1 MVYVASLS
9 LMAKKALGPKCHQS
23 SINGIID
30 TMSID
35 PAVSNM
41 DVVLLG
47 PSDLTGPAGKK
58 IPEAVAKRHK
68 GVCVIYLCTNDREAK
83 LFQDAP
89 HVKQVKKIKD
99 IVIAEAVTEFYG
111 EDIKAVDPKYH
122 SSADRVG
129 DLGDNPEPPK
139 PVSLAE
145 SKPAEEVPVE
155 PPKSVEFDLPPI
167 DGVTPTEE
175 QPAPSSE
182 AEQPKAPSA
191 EDVID
196 SVKTVKDWDILKKQ
210 INRDGIIRQ
219 LILENNEFA
228 GVANMLEV
236 WDLRIRDIW
245 ADNHKSNEEKMKA
258 VQEFGANRQVL
269 QATYNSVLVD
279 KFVSLMERVI
289 SVCSSTVEDRCNEIA
304 NAVISIHQNKDAF
317 LEKAVSGEDSLD
329 DTLYERMVE
338 LQSIEGEL
346 CKMFAFLHHE
356 GMEEIVARLGEKLP
370 SNNEYINNVLSVSS
384 KLFQPSNTVNLA
396 QSILDALAKGQVQL
410 SLVEDKVKGLMGTM
424 FQVIVE
430 QNRVIQYQRDV
441 ISCLRANNV
450 ESLVVRDSLLKECF
464 NVIVGSEHTG
474 LTATSAIYA
483 GMLSRRDNTLV
494 VDLTGHSHYGRYG
507 YDVVQLDEFMVER
520 KQQPLLFVTGSVGND
535 PEKVFHLMEELKSRL
550 TYFRHLIIVLDTA
563 QLDILD
569 QVGREALSISYVTN
583 CTVESMANVTS
594 AYEAGRKIP
603 NVCHKLICIDSPVDV
618 GMLIS
623 TLKMDI
629 SMTKL
634 IPIPYLREIKQ
645 AAIVRQQPHTY
656 NDVLRVFEEA
666 FRA

>member
-9 LMAKKALGPKCHQS
+9 LLAKKALGSKCHQS
-23 SINGIID
+23 SINGILD
-30 TMSID
+30 TLSID

-47 PSDLTGPAGKK
+47 PADLSGPAGKK
-58 IPEAVAKRHK
+58 IPEAVAKRHS

-83 LFQDAP
+83 LFPDAP
-89 HVKQVKKIKD
+89 HIKQVKRIKD
-99 IVIAEAVTEFYG
+99 TVISEAVTEFYG
-111 EDIKAVDPKYH
+111 EDVKANNPKY
-122 SSADRVG
+122 SSAADKVG
-129 DLGDNPEPPK
+129 ALGTNPEPPRPIAP
-139 PVSLAE
+139 PVEEEETTAE
-145 SKPAEEVPVE
+145 APAPVELELPEAQVEQPTVAENE
-155 PPKSVEFDLPPI
+155 PPK
-167 DGVTPTEE
+167 
-175 QPAPSSE
+175 PS
-182 AEQPKAPSA
+182 PA
-191 EDVID
+191 EDVIA
-196 SVKTVKDWDILKKQ
+196 SVKSVKDWDILKRQ
-210 INRDGIIRQ
+210 INRDSIIRQ

-228 GVANMLEV
+228 GVANMLNV
-236 WDLRIRDIW
+236 WDLRIRDVW
-245 ADNHKSNEEKMKA
+245 ADPHKSNEEKMRA

-279 KFVSLMERVI
+279 KFVSLLERVV
-289 SVCSSTVEDRCNEIA
+289 SVCSATVEERCNEITH
-304 NAVISIHQNKDAF
+304 AVISVQQNKDAF

-356 GMEEIVARLGEKLP
+356 GMEEIVGRLGEKLP
-370 SNNEYINNVLSVSS
+370 STNEYINNVLSVSA
-384 KLFQPSNTVNLA
+384 KLYQPGNTVNLA
-396 QSILDALAKGQVQL
+396 QAIVDSLAKGQVQL
-410 SLVEDKVKGLMGTM
+410 SLIEDKVKGLMSTM
-424 FQVIVE
+424 FQVIVA
-430 QNRVIQYQRDV
+430 QNKVIQYQRDV

-494 VDLTGHSHYGRYG
+494 VDLTGHSHYDRYG
-507 YDVVQLDEFMVER
+507 YDTVSLDEFMVER
-520 KQQPLLFVTGSVGND
+520 IQRPLLFVTGSVDND

-550 TYFRHLIIVLDTA
+550 TYFRHLIIVLDAA
-563 QLDILD
+563 QLNVLD

-583 CTVESMANVTS
+583 CTIESLAAITA

-618 GMLIS
+618 GMLIA

>member
-23 SINGIID
+23 SIKGIID

-47 PSDLTGPAGKK
+47 PSDLSGPAGKK

-68 GVCVIYLCTNDREAK
+68 GVCVIYLCTSDREAK
-83 LFQDAP
+83 LFPDAP

-99 IVIAEAVTEFYG
+99 TIISDAVTEFYG
-111 EDIKAVDPKYH
+111 EDVKANDPKYS

-129 DLGDNPEPPK
+129 ELGENPEPPR

-145 SKPAEEVPVE
+145 PKPEEGQEKDASSVPE
-155 PPKSVEFDLPPI
+155 LELTP
-167 DGVTPTEE
+167 PTEQE
-175 QPAPSSE
+175 HVDEPRQESE
-182 AEQPKAPSA
+182 PYTGPSA

-210 INRDGIIRQ
+210 INRDSIIRQ

-289 SVCSSTVEDRCNEIA
+289 SVCSATVEDRCNEITS
-304 NAVISIHQNKDAF
+304 AVISVHQNKDAF
-317 LEKAVSGEDSLD
+317 LEKAISGEDTLD
-329 DTLYERMVE
+329 VTLYERMVE
-338 LQSIEGEL
+338 LQYMEGEL

-356 GMEEIVARLGEKLP
+356 GMEEIVNRLGEKLP
-370 SNNEYINNVLSVSS
+370 SNNEYINNVLSVSA
-384 KLFQPSNTVNLA
+384 KLFQPGNTVNLS

-410 SLVEDKVKGLMGTM
+410 SLIEDKVKGLMGTM
-424 FQVIVE
+424 FQVIVD
-430 QNRVIQYQRDV
+430 QNKVIQYQRDV

-494 VDLTGHSHYGRYG
+494 VDLTGHSHYDRYG

-520 KQQPLLFVTGSVGND
+520 KQQPLLFVTGAVDND

-550 TYFRHLIIVLDTA
+550 TYFRHLIIVLDAA

-634 IPIPYLREIKQ
+634 IPIPYLREVKQ

-666 FRA
+666 FRP

>member
-9 LMAKKALGPKCHQS
+9 LLAKKALGSKCHQS
-23 SINGIID
+23 SINGILD
-30 TMSID
+30 TLSID

-47 PSDLTGPAGKK
+47 PADLSGPAGKK
-58 IPEAVAKRHK
+58 IPEAVAKRHS

-83 LFQDAP
+83 LFPDAP
-89 HVKQVKKIKD
+89 HIKQVKRIKD
-99 IVIAEAVTEFYG
+99 TVISEAVTEFYG
-111 EDIKAVDPKYH
+111 EDVKANNPKY
-122 SSADRVG
+122 SSAADKVG
-129 DLGDNPEPPK
+129 ALGTNPGPPRPVAPPVEEEETTAEAPAPVELELPEAQVEQPTVAENEPPK
-139 PVSLAE
+139 PS
-145 SKPAEEVPVE
+145 P
-155 PPKSVEFDLPPI
+155 
-167 DGVTPTEE
+167 
-175 QPAPSSE
+175 
-182 AEQPKAPSA
+182 A
-191 EDVID
+191 EDVIA
-196 SVKTVKDWDILKKQ
+196 SVKSVKDWDILKRQ
-210 INRDGIIRQ
+210 INRDSIIRQ

-228 GVANMLEV
+228 GVANMLNV
-236 WDLRIRDIW
+236 WDLRIRDVW
-245 ADNHKSNEEKMKA
+245 ADPHKSNEEKMRA

-279 KFVSLMERVI
+279 KFVSLLERVV
-289 SVCSSTVEDRCNEIA
+289 SVCSATVEERCNEITH
-304 NAVISIHQNKDAF
+304 AVISVQQNKDAF

-356 GMEEIVARLGEKLP
+356 GMEEIVGRLGEKLP
-370 SNNEYINNVLSVSS
+370 STNEYINNVLSVSA
-384 KLFQPSNTVNLA
+384 KLYQPGNTVNLA
-396 QSILDALAKGQVQL
+396 QAIVDSLAKGQVQL
-410 SLVEDKVKGLMGTM
+410 SLIEDKVKGLMSTM
-424 FQVIVE
+424 FQVIVA
-430 QNRVIQYQRDV
+430 QNKVIQYQRDV

-494 VDLTGHSHYGRYG
+494 VDLTGHSHYDRYG
-507 YDVVQLDEFMVER
+507 YDTVSLDEFMVER
-520 KQQPLLFVTGSVGND
+520 IQRPLLFVTGSVDND

-550 TYFRHLIIVLDTA
+550 TYFRHLIIVLDAA
-563 QLDILD
+563 QLNVLD

-583 CTVESMANVTS
+583 CTVESLAAVTA

-618 GMLIS
+618 GMLIA

>member
-9 LMAKKALGPKCHQS
+9 LLAKKALGSKCHQS
-23 SINGIID
+23 SINGILD
-30 TMSID
+30 TLSID

-47 PSDLTGPAGKK
+47 PADLSGPAGKK
-58 IPEAVAKRHK
+58 IPEAVAKRHS

-83 LFQDAP
+83 LFPDAP
-89 HVKQVKKIKD
+89 HIKQVKRIKD
-99 IVIAEAVTEFYG
+99 TVISEAVTEFYG
-111 EDIKAVDPKYH
+111 EDVKANNPKY
-122 SSADRVG
+122 SSAADKVG
-129 DLGDNPEPPK
+129 ALGTNPEPPRPIAP
-139 PVSLAE
+139 PVEEEETTAE
-145 SKPAEEVPVE
+145 APAPVELELPEAQVEQPTVAENE
-155 PPKSVEFDLPPI
+155 PPK
-167 DGVTPTEE
+167 
-175 QPAPSSE
+175 PS
-182 AEQPKAPSA
+182 PA
-191 EDVID
+191 EDVIA
-196 SVKTVKDWDILKKQ
+196 SVKSVKDWDILKRQ
-210 INRDGIIRQ
+210 INRDSIIRQ

-228 GVANMLEV
+228 GVANMLNV
-236 WDLRIRDIW
+236 WDLRIRDVW
-245 ADNHKSNEEKMKA
+245 ADPHKSNEEKMRA

-279 KFVSLMERVI
+279 KFVSLLERVV
-289 SVCSSTVEDRCNEIA
+289 SVCSATVEERCNEITH
-304 NAVISIHQNKDAF
+304 AVISVQQNKDAF

-356 GMEEIVARLGEKLP
+356 GMEEIVGRLGEKLP
-370 SNNEYINNVLSVSS
+370 STNEYINNVLSVSA
-384 KLFQPSNTVNLA
+384 KLYQPGNTVNLA
-396 QSILDALAKGQVQL
+396 QAIVDSLAKGQVQL
-410 SLVEDKVKGLMGTM
+410 SLIEDKVKGLMSTM
-424 FQVIVE
+424 FQVIVA
-430 QNRVIQYQRDV
+430 QNKVIQYQRDV

-494 VDLTGHSHYGRYG
+494 VDLTGHSHYDRYG
-507 YDVVQLDEFMVER
+507 YDTVSLDEFMVER
-520 KQQPLLFVTGSVGND
+520 IQRPLLFVTGSVDND

-550 TYFRHLIIVLDTA
+550 TYFRHLIIVLDAA
-563 QLDILD
+563 QLNVID

-583 CTVESMANVTS
+583 CTIESLAAVTA

-618 GMLIS
+618 GMLIA

>member
-9 LMAKKALGPKCHQS
+9 LLAKKALGSKCHQS
-23 SINGIID
+23 SINGILD
-30 TMSID
+30 TLSID

-47 PSDLTGPAGKK
+47 PADLSGPAGKK
-58 IPEAVAKRHK
+58 IPEAVAKRHS

-83 LFQDAP
+83 LFPDAP
-89 HVKQVKKIKD
+89 HIKQVKRIKD
-99 IVIAEAVTEFYG
+99 TVISEAVTEFYG
-111 EDIKAVDPKYH
+111 EDVKANNPKY
-122 SSADRVG
+122 SSAADKVG
-129 DLGDNPEPPK
+129 ALGTNPEPPR
-139 PVSLAE
+139 PVAPPVEEEETTAE
-145 SKPAEEVPVE
+145 APAPVELELPEAQVEQPTVAENE
-155 PPKSVEFDLPPI
+155 PPK
-167 DGVTPTEE
+167 
-175 QPAPSSE
+175 PS
-182 AEQPKAPSA
+182 PA
-191 EDVID
+191 EDVIA
-196 SVKTVKDWDILKKQ
+196 SVKSVKDWDILKRQ
-210 INRDGIIRQ
+210 INRDSIIRQ

-228 GVANMLEV
+228 GVANMLNV
-236 WDLRIRDIW
+236 WDLRIRDVW
-245 ADNHKSNEEKMKA
+245 ADPHKSNEEKMRA

-279 KFVSLMERVI
+279 KFVSLLERVV
-289 SVCSSTVEDRCNEIA
+289 SVCSATVEERCNEITH
-304 NAVISIHQNKDAF
+304 AVISVQQNKDAF

-356 GMEEIVARLGEKLP
+356 GMEEIVGRLGEKLP
-370 SNNEYINNVLSVSS
+370 STNEYINNVLSVSA
-384 KLFQPSNTVNLA
+384 KLYQPGNTVNLA
-396 QSILDALAKGQVQL
+396 QAIVDSLAKGQVQL
-410 SLVEDKVKGLMGTM
+410 SLIEDKVKGLMSTM
-424 FQVIVE
+424 FQVIVA
-430 QNRVIQYQRDV
+430 QNKVIQYQRDV

-494 VDLTGHSHYGRYG
+494 VDLTGHSHYDRYG
-507 YDVVQLDEFMVER
+507 YDTVSLDEFMMER
-520 KQQPLLFVTGSVGND
+520 IQRPLLFVTGSVDND

-550 TYFRHLIIVLDTA
+550 TYFRHLIIVLDAA
-563 QLDILD
+563 QLNVLD

-583 CTVESMANVTS
+583 CTVESLAAVTA

-618 GMLIS
+618 GMLIA

>member
-9 LMAKKALGPKCHQS
+9 LLAKKALGSKCHQS
-23 SINGIID
+23 SINGILD
-30 TMSID
+30 TLSID

-47 PSDLTGPAGKK
+47 PTDLSGPAGKK
-58 IPEAVAKRHK
+58 IPEAVAKRHS

-83 LFQDAP
+83 LFPDAP

-99 IVIAEAVTEFYG
+99 TVISEAVTEFYG
-111 EDIKAVDPKYH
+111 EDVKANNPKY
-122 SSADRVG
+122 SSAADKVG
-129 DLGDNPEPPK
+129 ALGANPEPPRPIA
-139 PVSLAE
+139 PVAE
-145 SKPAEEVPVE
+145 KEEDTSAPPAPVE
-155 PPKSVEFDLPPI
+155 LELPEPQADLPP
-167 DGVTPTEE
+167 VEE
-175 QPAPSSE
+175 NE
-182 AEQPKAPSA
+182 LPKPDPA
-191 EDVID
+191 EDVIA
-196 SVKTVKDWDILKKQ
+196 SVKSVKDWDILKRQ
-210 INRDGIIRQ
+210 INRDSIIRQ

-228 GVANMLEV
+228 GVANMLNV
-236 WDLRIRDIW
+236 WDLRIRDVW
-245 ADNHKSNEEKMKA
+245 ADPHKSNEEKMRA

-279 KFVSLMERVI
+279 KFVSLLERVV
-289 SVCSSTVEDRCNEIA
+289 SVCSATVEERCNEITH
-304 NAVISIHQNKDAF
+304 AVVSVQQNKDAF

-356 GMEEIVARLGEKLP
+356 GMEEIVGRLGEKLP
-370 SNNEYINNVLSVSS
+370 STNEYINNVLSVSA
-384 KLFQPSNTVNLA
+384 KLYQPGNTVNLA
-396 QSILDALAKGQVQL
+396 QAIVDSLAKGQVQL
-410 SLVEDKVKGLMGTM
+410 SLIEDKVKGLMSTM
-424 FQVIVE
+424 FQVIVA
-430 QNRVIQYQRDV
+430 QNKVIQYQRDV

-494 VDLTGHSHYGRYG
+494 VDLTGHSHYDRYG
-507 YDVVQLDEFMVER
+507 YDTVSLDEFMVER
-520 KQQPLLFVTGSVGND
+520 IQRPLLFVTGSVDND

-550 TYFRHLIIVLDTA
+550 TYFRHLIIVLDAA
-563 QLDILD
+563 QLNVLD

-583 CTVESMANVTS
+583 CTVESLAAVTA

-618 GMLIS
+618 GMLIA

>member
-9 LMAKKALGPKCHQS
+9 LLAKKALGSKCHQS
-23 SINGIID
+23 SINGILD
-30 TMSID
+30 TLSID

-47 PSDLTGPAGKK
+47 PADLSGPAGKK
-58 IPEAVAKRHK
+58 IPEAVAKRHS

-83 LFQDAP
+83 LFPDAP
-89 HVKQVKKIKD
+89 HIKQVKRIKD
-99 IVIAEAVTEFYG
+99 TVISEAVTEFYG
-111 EDIKAVDPKYH
+111 EDVKANNPKY
-122 SSADRVG
+122 SSAADKVG
-129 DLGDNPEPPK
+129 ALGTNPEPPRPIAP
-139 PVSLAE
+139 PVEEEETTAE
-145 SKPAEEVPVE
+145 APAPVELELPEAQVEQPTVAEKE
-155 PPKSVEFDLPPI
+155 PPK
-167 DGVTPTEE
+167 
-175 QPAPSSE
+175 PS
-182 AEQPKAPSA
+182 PA
-191 EDVID
+191 EDVIA
-196 SVKTVKDWDILKKQ
+196 SVKSVKDWDILKRQ
-210 INRDGIIRQ
+210 INRDSIIRQ

-228 GVANMLEV
+228 GVANMLNV
-236 WDLRIRDIW
+236 WDLRIRDVW
-245 ADNHKSNEEKMKA
+245 ADPHKSNEEKMRA

-279 KFVSLMERVI
+279 KFVSLLERVV
-289 SVCSSTVEDRCNEIA
+289 SVCSATVEERCNEITH
-304 NAVISIHQNKDAF
+304 AVISVQQNKDAF

-356 GMEEIVARLGEKLP
+356 GMEEIVGRLGEKLP
-370 SNNEYINNVLSVSS
+370 STNEYINNVLSVSA
-384 KLFQPSNTVNLA
+384 KLYQPGNTVNLA
-396 QSILDALAKGQVQL
+396 QAIVDSLAKGQVQL
-410 SLVEDKVKGLMGTM
+410 SLIEDKVKGLMSTM
-424 FQVIVE
+424 FQVIVA
-430 QNRVIQYQRDV
+430 QNKVIQYQRDV

-494 VDLTGHSHYGRYG
+494 VDLTGHSHYDRYG
-507 YDVVQLDEFMVER
+507 YDTVSLDEFMVER
-520 KQQPLLFVTGSVGND
+520 IQRPLLFVTGSVDND

-550 TYFRHLIIVLDTA
+550 TYFRHLIIVLDAA
-563 QLDILD
+563 QLNVLD

-583 CTVESMANVTS
+583 CTVESLAAVTA

-618 GMLIS
+618 GMLIA

>member
-9 LMAKKALGPKCHQS
+9 LLAKKALGSKCHQS
-23 SINGIID
+23 SINGILD
-30 TMSID
+30 TLSID

-47 PSDLTGPAGKK
+47 PADLSGPAGKK
-58 IPEAVAKRHK
+58 IPEAVAKRHS
-68 GVCVIYLCTNDREAK
+68 GVCVIYLCTNDREVK
-83 LFQDAP
+83 LFPDAP
-89 HVKQVKKIKD
+89 HIKQVKRIKD
-99 IVIAEAVTEFYG
+99 TVISEAVTEFYG
-111 EDIKAVDPKYH
+111 EDVKANNPKY
-122 SSADRVG
+122 SSAADKVG
-129 DLGDNPEPPK
+129 ALGTNPEPPRPIAP
-139 PVSLAE
+139 PVVEEETTAE
-145 SKPAEEVPVE
+145 APAPVELELPEAQVEQPTVVENE
-155 PPKSVEFDLPPI
+155 PPK
-167 DGVTPTEE
+167 
-175 QPAPSSE
+175 PS
-182 AEQPKAPSA
+182 PA
-191 EDVID
+191 EDVIA
-196 SVKTVKDWDILKKQ
+196 SVKSVKDWDILKRQ
-210 INRDGIIRQ
+210 INRDSIIRQ

-228 GVANMLEV
+228 GVANMLNV
-236 WDLRIRDIW
+236 WDLRIRDVW
-245 ADNHKSNEEKMKA
+245 ADPHKSNEEKMRA

-279 KFVSLMERVI
+279 KFVSLLERVV
-289 SVCSSTVEDRCNEIA
+289 SVCSATVEDRCNEITH
-304 NAVISIHQNKDAF
+304 AVVSVQQNKDAF

-356 GMEEIVARLGEKLP
+356 GMEEIVGRLGEKLP
-370 SNNEYINNVLSVSS
+370 STNEYINNVLSVSA
-384 KLFQPSNTVNLA
+384 KLYQPGNTVNLA
-396 QSILDALAKGQVQL
+396 QAIVDSLAKGQVQL
-410 SLVEDKVKGLMGTM
+410 SLIEDKVKGLMSTM
-424 FQVIVE
+424 FQVIVA
-430 QNRVIQYQRDV
+430 QNKVIQYQRDV

-494 VDLTGHSHYGRYG
+494 VDLTGHSHYDRYG
-507 YDVVQLDEFMVER
+507 YDTVSLDEFMVER
-520 KQQPLLFVTGSVGND
+520 IQRPLLFVTGSVDND

-550 TYFRHLIIVLDTA
+550 TYFRHLIIVLDAA
-563 QLDILD
+563 QLNVLD

-583 CTVESMANVTS
+583 CTIESLAAITA

-618 GMLIS
+618 GMLIA

>member
-9 LMAKKALGPKCHQS
+9 LLAKKALGSKCHQS
-23 SINGIID
+23 SINGILD
-30 TMSID
+30 TLSID

-47 PSDLTGPAGKK
+47 PTDLSGPAGKK
-58 IPEAVAKRHK
+58 IPEAVAKRHS

-83 LFQDAP
+83 LFPDAP

-99 IVIAEAVTEFYG
+99 TVISEAVTEFYG
-111 EDIKAVDPKYH
+111 EDVKANNPKY
-122 SSADRVG
+122 SSAADKVG
-129 DLGDNPEPPK
+129 ALGANPEPPRPIA
-139 PVSLAE
+139 PVAE
-145 SKPAEEVPVE
+145 KEEDTSAPPAPVE
-155 PPKSVEFDLPPI
+155 LELPEPQADLPP
-167 DGVTPTEE
+167 VEE
-175 QPAPSSE
+175 NE
-182 AEQPKAPSA
+182 LPKPDPA
-191 EDVID
+191 EDVIA
-196 SVKTVKDWDILKKQ
+196 SVKSVKDWDILKRQ
-210 INRDGIIRQ
+210 INRDSIIRQ

-228 GVANMLEV
+228 GVANMLNV
-236 WDLRIRDIW
+236 WDLRIRDVW
-245 ADNHKSNEEKMKA
+245 ADPHKSNEEKMRA

-279 KFVSLMERVI
+279 KFVSLLERVV
-289 SVCSSTVEDRCNEIA
+289 SVCSATVEERCNEITH
-304 NAVISIHQNKDAF
+304 AVISVQQNKDAF

-356 GMEEIVARLGEKLP
+356 GMEEIVGRLGEKLP
-370 SNNEYINNVLSVSS
+370 STNEYINNVLSVSA
-384 KLFQPSNTVNLA
+384 KLYQPGNTVNLA
-396 QSILDALAKGQVQL
+396 QAIVDSLAKGQVQL
-410 SLVEDKVKGLMGTM
+410 SLIEDKVKGLMSTM
-424 FQVIVE
+424 FQVIVA
-430 QNRVIQYQRDV
+430 QNKVIQYQRDV

-494 VDLTGHSHYGRYG
+494 VDLTGHSHYDRYG
-507 YDVVQLDEFMVER
+507 YDTVSLDEFMVER
-520 KQQPLLFVTGSVGND
+520 IQRPLLFVTGSVDND

-550 TYFRHLIIVLDTA
+550 TYFRHLIIVLDAA
-563 QLDILD
+563 QLNVLD

-583 CTVESMANVTS
+583 CTVESLAAVTA

-618 GMLIS
+618 GMLIA

>member
-9 LMAKKALGPKCHQS
+9 LLAKKSLGSKCHQS
-23 SINGIID
+23 SINGILD
-30 TMSID
+30 TLSID

-47 PSDLTGPAGKK
+47 PADLSGPAGKK
-58 IPEAVAKRHK
+58 IPEAVAKRHS

-83 LFQDAP
+83 LFPDAP
-89 HVKQVKKIKD
+89 HIKQVKRIKD
-99 IVIAEAVTEFYG
+99 TVISEAVTEFYG
-111 EDIKAVDPKYH
+111 EDVKANNPKY
-122 SSADRVG
+122 SSAADKVG
-129 DLGDNPEPPK
+129 ALGTNPEPPRPIAP
-139 PVSLAE
+139 PVE
-145 SKPAEEVPVE
+145 ETPAEAPAPVELELPEAQVEQPTVAENE
-155 PPKSVEFDLPPI
+155 PPK
-167 DGVTPTEE
+167 
-175 QPAPSSE
+175 PS
-182 AEQPKAPSA
+182 PA
-191 EDVID
+191 EDVIA
-196 SVKTVKDWDILKKQ
+196 SVKSVKDWDILKRQ
-210 INRDGIIRQ
+210 INRDSIIRQ

-228 GVANMLEV
+228 GVANMLNV
-236 WDLRIRDIW
+236 WDLRIRDVW
-245 ADNHKSNEEKMKA
+245 ADPHKSNEEKMRA

-279 KFVSLMERVI
+279 KFVSLLERVV
-289 SVCSSTVEDRCNEIA
+289 SVCSATVEERCNEITH
-304 NAVISIHQNKDAF
+304 AVISVQQNKDAF

-356 GMEEIVARLGEKLP
+356 GMEEIVGRLGEKLP
-370 SNNEYINNVLSVSS
+370 STNEYINNVLSVSA
-384 KLFQPSNTVNLA
+384 KLYQPGNTVNLA
-396 QSILDALAKGQVQL
+396 QAIVDSLAKGQVQL
-410 SLVEDKVKGLMGTM
+410 SLIEDKVKGLMSTM
-424 FQVIVE
+424 FQVIVA
-430 QNRVIQYQRDV
+430 QNKVIQYQRDV

-464 NVIVGSEHTG
+464 NAIVGSEHTG

-494 VDLTGHSHYGRYG
+494 VDLTGHSHYDRYG
-507 YDVVQLDEFMVER
+507 YDTVSLDEFMVER
-520 KQQPLLFVTGSVGND
+520 IQRPLLFVTGSVDND

-550 TYFRHLIIVLDTA
+550 TYFRHLIIVLDAA
-563 QLDILD
+563 QLNVLD

-583 CTVESMANVTS
+583 CTVESLAAVTA

-618 GMLIS
+618 GMLIA

>member
-9 LMAKKALGPKCHQS
+9 LLAKKALGSKCHQS
-23 SINGIID
+23 SINGILD
-30 TMSID
+30 TLSID

-47 PSDLTGPAGKK
+47 PTDLSGPAGKK
-58 IPEAVAKRHK
+58 IPEAVAKRHS

-83 LFQDAP
+83 LFPDAP

-99 IVIAEAVTEFYG
+99 TVISEAVTEFYG
-111 EDIKAVDPKYH
+111 EDVKANNPKY
-122 SSADRVG
+122 SSAADKVG
-129 DLGDNPEPPK
+129 ALGANPEPPRPIA
-139 PVSLAE
+139 PVAE
-145 SKPAEEVPVE
+145 KEEDTSAPPAPVE
-155 PPKSVEFDLPPI
+155 LELPEPQADLPP
-167 DGVTPTEE
+167 VEE
-175 QPAPSSE
+175 NE
-182 AEQPKAPSA
+182 LPKPDPA
-191 EDVID
+191 EDVIA
-196 SVKTVKDWDILKKQ
+196 SVKSVKDWDILKRQ
-210 INRDGIIRQ
+210 INRDSIIRQ

-228 GVANMLEV
+228 GVANMLNV
-236 WDLRIRDIW
+236 WDLRIRDVW
-245 ADNHKSNEEKMKA
+245 ADPHKSNEEKMRA

-279 KFVSLMERVI
+279 KFVSLLERVV
-289 SVCSSTVEDRCNEIA
+289 SVCSATVEERCNEITH
-304 NAVISIHQNKDAF
+304 AVVSVQQNKDAF

-356 GMEEIVARLGEKLP
+356 GMEEIVGRLGEKLP
-370 SNNEYINNVLSVSS
+370 STNEYINNVLSVSA
-384 KLFQPSNTVNLA
+384 KLYQPGNTVNLA
-396 QSILDALAKGQVQL
+396 QAIVDSLAKGQVQL
-410 SLVEDKVKGLMGTM
+410 SLIEDKVKGLMSTM
-424 FQVIVE
+424 FQVIVA
-430 QNRVIQYQRDV
+430 QNKVIQYQRDV

-494 VDLTGHSHYGRYG
+494 VDLTGHSHYDRYG
-507 YDVVQLDEFMVER
+507 YDTVSLDEFMVER
-520 KQQPLLFVTGSVGND
+520 IQRPLLFVSGSVDND

-550 TYFRHLIIVLDTA
+550 TYFRHLIIVLDAA
-563 QLDILD
+563 QLNVLD

-583 CTVESMANVTS
+583 CTVESLAAVTA

-618 GMLIS
+618 GMLIA

>member
-9 LMAKKALGPKCHQS
+9 LLAKKALGSKCHQS
-23 SINGIID
+23 SINGILD
-30 TMSID
+30 TLSID

-47 PSDLTGPAGKK
+47 PADLSGPAGKK
-58 IPEAVAKRHK
+58 IPEAVAKRHS

-83 LFQDAP
+83 LFPDAP
-89 HVKQVKKIKD
+89 HIKQVKRIKD
-99 IVIAEAVTEFYG
+99 TVISEAVTEFYG
-111 EDIKAVDPKYH
+111 EDVKANNPKY
-122 SSADRVG
+122 SSAADKVG
-129 DLGDNPEPPK
+129 ALGTNPEPPRPIAP
-139 PVSLAE
+139 PVEEEETTAE
-145 SKPAEEVPVE
+145 APAPVELELPEAQVEQPTVAENE
-155 PPKSVEFDLPPI
+155 PPK
-167 DGVTPTEE
+167 
-175 QPAPSSE
+175 PS
-182 AEQPKAPSA
+182 PA
-191 EDVID
+191 EDVIA
-196 SVKTVKDWDILKKQ
+196 SVKSVKDWDILKRQ
-210 INRDGIIRQ
+210 INRDSIIRQ

-228 GVANMLEV
+228 GVANMLNV
-236 WDLRIRDIW
+236 WDLRIRDVW
-245 ADNHKSNEEKMKA
+245 ADPHKSNEEKMRA

-279 KFVSLMERVI
+279 KFVSLLERVV
-289 SVCSSTVEDRCNEIA
+289 SVCSATVEERCNEITH
-304 NAVISIHQNKDAF
+304 AVISVQQNKDAF

-356 GMEEIVARLGEKLP
+356 GMEEIVGRLGEKLP
-370 SNNEYINNVLSVSS
+370 STNEYINNVLSVSA
-384 KLFQPSNTVNLA
+384 KLYQPGNTVNLA
-396 QSILDALAKGQVQL
+396 QAIVDSLAKGQVQL
-410 SLVEDKVKGLMGTM
+410 SLIEDKVKGLMSTM
-424 FQVIVE
+424 FQVIVA
-430 QNRVIQYQRDV
+430 QNKVIQYQRDV

-494 VDLTGHSHYGRYG
+494 VDLTGHSHYDRYG
-507 YDVVQLDEFMVER
+507 YDTVSHDEFMVER
-520 KQQPLLFVTGSVGND
+520 IQRPLLFVTGSVDND

-550 TYFRHLIIVLDTA
+550 TYFRHLIIVLDAA
-563 QLDILD
+563 QLNVLD

-583 CTVESMANVTS
+583 CTVESLAAVTA

-618 GMLIS
+618 GMLIA

>member
-9 LMAKKALGPKCHQS
+9 LLAKKALGSKCHQS
-23 SINGIID
+23 SINGILD
-30 TMSID
+30 TLSID

-47 PSDLTGPAGKK
+47 PADLSGPAGKK
-58 IPEAVAKRHK
+58 IPEAVAKRHS

-83 LFQDAP
+83 LFPDAP
-89 HVKQVKKIKD
+89 HIKQVKRIKD
-99 IVIAEAVTEFYG
+99 TVISEAVTEFYG
-111 EDIKAVDPKYH
+111 EDVKANNPKY
-122 SSADRVG
+122 SSAADKVG
-129 DLGDNPEPPK
+129 ALGTNPEPPRPIAP
-139 PVSLAE
+139 PVEEEETTAE
-145 SKPAEEVPVE
+145 APTPVELELPEAQVEQPTVVENE
-155 PPKSVEFDLPPI
+155 PPK
-167 DGVTPTEE
+167 
-175 QPAPSSE
+175 PS
-182 AEQPKAPSA
+182 PA
-191 EDVID
+191 EDVIA
-196 SVKTVKDWDILKKQ
+196 SVKSVKDWDILKRQ
-210 INRDGIIRQ
+210 INRDSIIRQ

-228 GVANMLEV
+228 GVANMLNV
-236 WDLRIRDIW
+236 WDLRIRDVW
-245 ADNHKSNEEKMKA
+245 ADPHKSNEEKMRA

-279 KFVSLMERVI
+279 KFVSLLERVV
-289 SVCSSTVEDRCNEIA
+289 SVCSATVEDRCNEITH
-304 NAVISIHQNKDAF
+304 AVVSVQQNKDAF

-356 GMEEIVARLGEKLP
+356 GMEEIVGRLGEKLP
-370 SNNEYINNVLSVSS
+370 STNEYINNVLSVSA
-384 KLFQPSNTVNLA
+384 KLYQPGNTVNLA
-396 QSILDALAKGQVQL
+396 QAIVDSLAKGQVQL
-410 SLVEDKVKGLMGTM
+410 SLIEDKVKGLMSTM
-424 FQVIVE
+424 FQVIVA
-430 QNRVIQYQRDV
+430 QNKVIQYQRDV

-494 VDLTGHSHYGRYG
+494 VDLTGHSHYDRYG
-507 YDVVQLDEFMVER
+507 YDTVSLDEFMVER
-520 KQQPLLFVTGSVGND
+520 IQRPLLFVTGSVDND

-550 TYFRHLIIVLDTA
+550 TYFRHLIIVLDAA
-563 QLDILD
+563 QLNVLD

-583 CTVESMANVTS
+583 CTIESLAAITA

-618 GMLIS
+618 GMLIA

>member
-9 LMAKKALGPKCHQS
+9 LLAKKALGSKCHQS
-23 SINGIID
+23 SINGILD
-30 TMSID
+30 TVSID

-47 PSDLTGPAGKK
+47 PADLSGPAGKK
-58 IPEAVAKRHK
+58 IPEAVAKRHS

-83 LFQDAP
+83 LFPDAP
-89 HVKQVKKIKD
+89 HIKQVKRIKD
-99 IVIAEAVTEFYG
+99 TVISEAVTEFYG
-111 EDIKAVDPKYH
+111 EDVKANSPKY
-122 SSADRVG
+122 SSAADKVG
-129 DLGDNPEPPK
+129 ALGTNPEPPRPIAP
-139 PVSLAE
+139 PVEEEETTAE
-145 SKPAEEVPVE
+145 APAPVELVLPEAQVEQPTVAENE
-155 PPKSVEFDLPPI
+155 PPK
-167 DGVTPTEE
+167 
-175 QPAPSSE
+175 PS
-182 AEQPKAPSA
+182 PA
-191 EDVID
+191 EDVIA
-196 SVKTVKDWDILKKQ
+196 SVKSVKDWDILKRQ
-210 INRDGIIRQ
+210 INRDSIIRQ

-228 GVANMLEV
+228 GVANMLNV
-236 WDLRIRDIW
+236 WDLRIRDVW
-245 ADNHKSNEEKMKA
+245 ADPHKSNEEKMRA

-279 KFVSLMERVI
+279 KFVSLLERVV
-289 SVCSSTVEDRCNEIA
+289 SVCSATVEERCNEITH
-304 NAVISIHQNKDAF
+304 AVISVQQNKDAF

-356 GMEEIVARLGEKLP
+356 GMEEIVGRLGEKLP
-370 SNNEYINNVLSVSS
+370 STNEYINNVLSVSA
-384 KLFQPSNTVNLA
+384 KLYQPGNTVNLA
-396 QSILDALAKGQVQL
+396 QAIVDSLAKGQVQL
-410 SLVEDKVKGLMGTM
+410 SLIEDKVKGLMSTM
-424 FQVIVE
+424 FQVIVA
-430 QNRVIQYQRDV
+430 QNKVIQYQRDV

-494 VDLTGHSHYGRYG
+494 VDLTGHSHYDRYG
-507 YDVVQLDEFMVER
+507 YDTVSLDEFMVER
-520 KQQPLLFVTGSVGND
+520 IQRPLLFVTGSVDND

-550 TYFRHLIIVLDTA
+550 TYFRHLIIVLDAA
-563 QLDILD
+563 QLNVLD

-583 CTVESMANVTS
+583 CTVESLAAVTA

-618 GMLIS
+618 GMLIA

>member
-9 LMAKKALGPKCHQS
+9 LLAKKALGSKCHQS
-23 SINGIID
+23 SINGILD
-30 TMSID
+30 TLSID

-47 PSDLTGPAGKK
+47 PADLSGPAGKK
-58 IPEAVAKRHK
+58 IPEAVAKRHS
-68 GVCVIYLCTNDREAK
+68 GVCVIYLCTNDREVK
-83 LFQDAP
+83 LFPDAP
-89 HVKQVKKIKD
+89 HIKQVKRIKD
-99 IVIAEAVTEFYG
+99 TVISEAVTEFYG
-111 EDIKAVDPKYH
+111 EDVKANNPKY
-122 SSADRVG
+122 SSAADKVG
-129 DLGDNPEPPK
+129 ALGTNPEPPRPIAP
-139 PVSLAE
+139 PVEEEETTAE
-145 SKPAEEVPVE
+145 APAPVELELPEAQVEQPTVVENE
-155 PPKSVEFDLPPI
+155 PPK
-167 DGVTPTEE
+167 
-175 QPAPSSE
+175 PS
-182 AEQPKAPSA
+182 PA
-191 EDVID
+191 EDAIA
-196 SVKTVKDWDILKKQ
+196 SVKSVKDWDILKRQ
-210 INRDGIIRQ
+210 INRDSIIRQ

-228 GVANMLEV
+228 GVANMLNV
-236 WDLRIRDIW
+236 WDLRIRDVW
-245 ADNHKSNEEKMKA
+245 ADPHKSNEEKMRA

-279 KFVSLMERVI
+279 KFVSLLERVV
-289 SVCSSTVEDRCNEIA
+289 SVCSATVEDRCNEITH
-304 NAVISIHQNKDAF
+304 AVVSVQQNKDAF
-317 LEKAVSGEDSLD
+317 LEKAVSDEDSLD

-356 GMEEIVARLGEKLP
+356 GMEEIVGRLGEKLP
-370 SNNEYINNVLSVSS
+370 STNEYINNVLSVSA
-384 KLFQPSNTVNLA
+384 KLYQPGNTVNLA
-396 QSILDALAKGQVQL
+396 QAIVDSLAKGQVQL
-410 SLVEDKVKGLMGTM
+410 SLIEDKVKGLMSTM
-424 FQVIVE
+424 FQVIVA
-430 QNRVIQYQRDV
+430 QNKVIQYQRDV

-494 VDLTGHSHYGRYG
+494 VDLTGHSHYDRYG
-507 YDVVQLDEFMVER
+507 YDTVSLDEFMVER
-520 KQQPLLFVTGSVGND
+520 IQRPLLFVTGSVDND

-550 TYFRHLIIVLDTA
+550 TYFRHLIIVLDAA
-563 QLDILD
+563 QLNVLD

-583 CTVESMANVTS
+583 CTIESLAAITA

-618 GMLIS
+618 GMLIA

>member
-9 LMAKKALGPKCHQS
+9 LLAKKALGSKCHQS
-23 SINGIID
+23 SINGILD
-30 TMSID
+30 TLSID

-47 PSDLTGPAGKK
+47 PADLSGPAGKK
-58 IPEAVAKRHK
+58 IPEAVAKRHS

-83 LFQDAP
+83 LFPDAP
-89 HVKQVKKIKD
+89 HIKQVKRIKD
-99 IVIAEAVTEFYG
+99 TVISEAVTEFYG
-111 EDIKAVDPKYH
+111 EDVKANNPKY
-122 SSADRVG
+122 SSAADKVG
-129 DLGDNPEPPK
+129 ALGTNPEPPRPIAP
-139 PVSLAE
+139 PVEEEETTAE
-145 SKPAEEVPVE
+145 APAPVELELPEAQVEQHTVAENE
-155 PPKSVEFDLPPI
+155 PPK
-167 DGVTPTEE
+167 
-175 QPAPSSE
+175 PS
-182 AEQPKAPSA
+182 PA
-191 EDVID
+191 EDVIA
-196 SVKTVKDWDILKKQ
+196 SVKSVKDWDILKRQ
-210 INRDGIIRQ
+210 INRDSIIRQ

-228 GVANMLEV
+228 GVANMLNV
-236 WDLRIRDIW
+236 WDLRIRDVW
-245 ADNHKSNEEKMKA
+245 ADPHKSNEEKMRA

-279 KFVSLMERVI
+279 KFVSLLERVV
-289 SVCSSTVEDRCNEIA
+289 SVCSATVEERCNEITH
-304 NAVISIHQNKDAF
+304 AVISVQQNKDAF

-356 GMEEIVARLGEKLP
+356 GMEEIVGRLGEKLP
-370 SNNEYINNVLSVSS
+370 STNEYINNVLSVSA
-384 KLFQPSNTVNLA
+384 KLYQPGNTVNLA
-396 QSILDALAKGQVQL
+396 QAIVDSLAKGQVQL
-410 SLVEDKVKGLMGTM
+410 SLIEDKVKGLMSTM
-424 FQVIVE
+424 FQVIVA
-430 QNRVIQYQRDV
+430 QNKVIQYQRDV

-494 VDLTGHSHYGRYG
+494 VDLTGHSHYDRYG
-507 YDVVQLDEFMVER
+507 YDTVSLDEFMVER
-520 KQQPLLFVTGSVGND
+520 IQRPLLFVTGSVDND

-550 TYFRHLIIVLDTA
+550 TYFRHLIIVLDAA
-563 QLDILD
+563 QLNVLD

-583 CTVESMANVTS
+583 CTVESLAAVTA

-618 GMLIS
+618 GMLIA

>member
-23 SINGIID
+23 SIKGIID

-47 PSDLTGPAGKK
+47 PSDLSGPAGKK

-83 LFQDAP
+83 LFPDAP

-99 IVIAEAVTEFYG
+99 TIISDAVTEFYG
-111 EDIKAVDPKYH
+111 EDVKANDPKYS

-129 DLGDNPEPPK
+129 ELGENPEPPR

-145 SKPAEEVPVE
+145 PKPEEEQKKDASSVPE
-155 PPKSVEFDLPPI
+155 LEL
-167 DGVTPTEE
+167 TPTTE
-175 QPAPSSE
+175 QDHVDEPRQESE
-182 AEQPKAPSA
+182 PYTGPSA

-210 INRDGIIRQ
+210 INRDSIIRQ

-289 SVCSSTVEDRCNEIA
+289 SVCSATVEDRCNEITS
-304 NAVISIHQNKDAF
+304 AVISVHQNKDAF
-317 LEKAVSGEDSLD
+317 LEKAISGEDTLD
-329 DTLYERMVE
+329 VTLYERMVE
-338 LQSIEGEL
+338 LQYMEGEL

-356 GMEEIVARLGEKLP
+356 GMEEIVNRLGEKLP
-370 SNNEYINNVLSVSS
+370 SNNEYINNVLSVSA
-384 KLFQPSNTVNLA
+384 KLFQPGNTVNLS

-410 SLVEDKVKGLMGTM
+410 SLIEDKVKGLMGTM
-424 FQVIVE
+424 FQVIVD
-430 QNRVIQYQRDV
+430 QNKVIQYQRDV

-494 VDLTGHSHYGRYG
+494 VDLTGHSHYDRYG

-520 KQQPLLFVTGSVGND
+520 KQQPLLFVTGAVDND

-550 TYFRHLIIVLDTA
+550 TYFRHLIIVLDAA

-634 IPIPYLREIKQ
+634 IPIPYLREVKQ

-666 FRA
+666 FRP

>member
-9 LMAKKALGPKCHQS
+9 LLAKKALGSKCHQS
-23 SINGIID
+23 SINGILD
-30 TMSID
+30 TLSID

-47 PSDLTGPAGKK
+47 PADLSGPAGKK
-58 IPEAVAKRHK
+58 IPEAVAKRHS

-83 LFQDAP
+83 LFPDAP
-89 HVKQVKKIKD
+89 HIKQVKRIKD
-99 IVIAEAVTEFYG
+99 TVISEAVTEFYG
-111 EDIKAVDPKYH
+111 EDVKANNPKY
-122 SSADRVG
+122 SSAADKVG
-129 DLGDNPEPPK
+129 ALGTNPEPPRPIAP
-139 PVSLAE
+139 PVEEEETTAE
-145 SKPAEEVPVE
+145 APAPVELELPEAQVEQPTVAGNE
-155 PPKSVEFDLPPI
+155 PPK
-167 DGVTPTEE
+167 
-175 QPAPSSE
+175 PS
-182 AEQPKAPSA
+182 PA
-191 EDVID
+191 EDVIA
-196 SVKTVKDWDILKKQ
+196 SVKSVKDWDILKRQ
-210 INRDGIIRQ
+210 INRDSIIRQ

-228 GVANMLEV
+228 GVANMLNV
-236 WDLRIRDIW
+236 WDLRIRDVW
-245 ADNHKSNEEKMKA
+245 ADPHKSNEEKMRA

-279 KFVSLMERVI
+279 KFVSLLERVV
-289 SVCSSTVEDRCNEIA
+289 SVCSATVEERCNEITH
-304 NAVISIHQNKDAF
+304 AVISVQQNKDAF

-356 GMEEIVARLGEKLP
+356 GMEEIVGRLGEKLP
-370 SNNEYINNVLSVSS
+370 STNEYINNVLSVSA
-384 KLFQPSNTVNLA
+384 KLYQPGNTVNLA
-396 QSILDALAKGQVQL
+396 QAIVDSLAKGQVQL
-410 SLVEDKVKGLMGTM
+410 SLIEDKVKGLMSTM
-424 FQVIVE
+424 FQVIVA
-430 QNRVIQYQRDV
+430 QNKVIQYQRDV

-494 VDLTGHSHYGRYG
+494 VDLTGHSHYDRYG
-507 YDVVQLDEFMVER
+507 YDTVSLDEFMMER
-520 KQQPLLFVTGSVGND
+520 IQRPLLFVTGSVDND

-550 TYFRHLIIVLDTA
+550 TYFRHLIIVLDAA
-563 QLDILD
+563 QLNVLD

-583 CTVESMANVTS
+583 CTVESLAAVTA

-618 GMLIS
+618 GMLIA

>member
-9 LMAKKALGPKCHQS
+9 LLAKKALGSKCHQS
-23 SINGIID
+23 SINGILD
-30 TMSID
+30 TLSID

-47 PSDLTGPAGKK
+47 PTDLSGPAGKK
-58 IPEAVAKRHK
+58 IPEAVAKRHS

-83 LFQDAP
+83 LFPDAP
-89 HVKQVKKIKD
+89 HIKQVKKIKD
-99 IVIAEAVTEFYG
+99 TVISEAVTEFYG
-111 EDIKAVDPKYH
+111 EDVKANNPKY
-122 SSADRVG
+122 SSAADKVG
-129 DLGDNPEPPK
+129 ALGTNPEPPRPIAP
-139 PVSLAE
+139 PVEKEEPTAE
-145 SKPAEEVPVE
+145 APAPVEFELPEAQVEQPTVAENE
-155 PPKSVEFDLPPI
+155 PPK
-167 DGVTPTEE
+167 
-175 QPAPSSE
+175 PS
-182 AEQPKAPSA
+182 PA
-191 EDVID
+191 EDVIA
-196 SVKTVKDWDILKKQ
+196 SVKSVKDWDILKRQ
-210 INRDGIIRQ
+210 INRDSIIRQ

-228 GVANMLEV
+228 GVANMLNV
-236 WDLRIRDIW
+236 WDLRIRDVW
-245 ADNHKSNEEKMKA
+245 ADPHKSNEEKMRA

-279 KFVSLMERVI
+279 KFVSLLERVV
-289 SVCSSTVEDRCNEIA
+289 SVCSATVEERCNEITH
-304 NAVISIHQNKDAF
+304 AVISVQQNKDAF

-356 GMEEIVARLGEKLP
+356 GMEEIVGRLGEKLP
-370 SNNEYINNVLSVSS
+370 STNEYINNVLSVSA
-384 KLFQPSNTVNLA
+384 KLYQPGNTVNLA
-396 QSILDALAKGQVQL
+396 QAIVDSLAKGQVQL
-410 SLVEDKVKGLMGTM
+410 SLIEDKVKGLMSTM
-424 FQVIVE
+424 FQVIVA
-430 QNRVIQYQRDV
+430 QNKVIQYQRDV

-494 VDLTGHSHYGRYG
+494 VDLTGHSHYDRYG
-507 YDVVQLDEFMVER
+507 YDTVSLDEFMVER
-520 KQQPLLFVTGSVGND
+520 IQRPLLFVTGSVDND

-550 TYFRHLIIVLDTA
+550 TYFRHLIIVLDAA
-563 QLDILD
+563 QLNVLD

-583 CTVESMANVTS
+583 CTVESLAAVTA

-618 GMLIS
+618 GMLIA

>member
-9 LMAKKALGPKCHQS
+9 LLAKKALGSKCHQS
-23 SINGIID
+23 SINGILD
-30 TMSID
+30 TLSID

-47 PSDLTGPAGKK
+47 PADLSGPAGKK
-58 IPEAVAKRHK
+58 IPEAVAKRHS
-68 GVCVIYLCTNDREAK
+68 GVCVIYLCTNDREVK
-83 LFQDAP
+83 LFPDAP
-89 HVKQVKKIKD
+89 HIKQVKRIKD
-99 IVIAEAVTEFYG
+99 TVISEAVTEFYG
-111 EDIKAVDPKYH
+111 EDVKANNPKY
-122 SSADRVG
+122 SSAADKVG
-129 DLGDNPEPPK
+129 ALGTNPEPPRPIAP
-139 PVSLAE
+139 PVEEEETTAE
-145 SKPAEEVPVE
+145 APAPVELELPEAQVEQPTVVKNE
-155 PPKSVEFDLPPI
+155 PPK
-167 DGVTPTEE
+167 
-175 QPAPSSE
+175 PS
-182 AEQPKAPSA
+182 PA
-191 EDVID
+191 EDVIA
-196 SVKTVKDWDILKKQ
+196 SVKSVKDWDILKRQ
-210 INRDGIIRQ
+210 INRDSIIRQ

-228 GVANMLEV
+228 GVANMLNV
-236 WDLRIRDIW
+236 WDLRIRDVW
-245 ADNHKSNEEKMKA
+245 ADPHKSNEEKMRA

-279 KFVSLMERVI
+279 KFVSLLERVV
-289 SVCSSTVEDRCNEIA
+289 SVCSATVEDRCNEITH
-304 NAVISIHQNKDAF
+304 AVVSVQQNKDAF

-356 GMEEIVARLGEKLP
+356 GMEEIVGRLGEKLP
-370 SNNEYINNVLSVSS
+370 STNEYINNVLSVSA
-384 KLFQPSNTVNLA
+384 KLYQPGNTVNLA
-396 QSILDALAKGQVQL
+396 QAIVDSLAKGQVQL
-410 SLVEDKVKGLMGTM
+410 SLIEDKVKGLMSTM
-424 FQVIVE
+424 FQVIVA
-430 QNRVIQYQRDV
+430 QNKVIQYQRDV

-494 VDLTGHSHYGRYG
+494 VDLTGHSHYDRYG
-507 YDVVQLDEFMVER
+507 YDTVSLDEFMVER
-520 KQQPLLFVTGSVGND
+520 IQRPLLFVTGSVDND

-550 TYFRHLIIVLDTA
+550 TYFRHLIIVLDAA
-563 QLDILD
+563 QLNVLD

-583 CTVESMANVTS
+583 CTIESLAAITA

-618 GMLIS
+618 GMLIA

>member
-1 MVYVASLS
+1 MVTTQSTEYASTVQRKSIPQGSRLWYLISCISLYLVGLS
-9 LMAKKALGPKCHQS
+9 
-23 SINGIID
+23 
-30 TMSID
+30 
-35 PAVSNM
+35 VF
-41 DVVLLG
+41 LLG
-47 PSDLTGPAGKK
+47 IQISCLLLL
-58 IPEAVAKRHK
+58 EL
-68 GVCVIYLCTNDREAK
+68 GVNALLLRVSTLPLLVVFFSLICKEISR
-83 LFQDAP
+83 
-89 HVKQVKKIKD
+89 
-99 IVIAEAVTEFYG
+99 IV
-111 EDIKAVDPKYH
+111 
-122 SSADRVG
+122 
-129 DLGDNPEPPK
+129 K

-210 INRDGIIRQ
+210 INRDSIIRQ

-494 VDLTGHSHYGRYG
+494 VDLTGHSHYDRYG

>member
-9 LMAKKALGPKCHQS
+9 LLAKKALGSKCHQS
-23 SINGIID
+23 SINGILD
-30 TMSID
+30 TLSID

-47 PSDLTGPAGKK
+47 PTDLSGPAGKK
-58 IPEAVAKRHK
+58 IPEAVAKRHS

-83 LFQDAP
+83 LFPDAP
-89 HVKQVKKIKD
+89 HIKQVKKIKD
-99 IVIAEAVTEFYG
+99 TVISDAVTEFYG
-111 EDIKAVDPKYH
+111 EDVKANNPKY
-122 SSADRVG
+122 SSTADKVG
-129 DLGDNPEPPK
+129 SLGTNPEPPR
-139 PVSLAE
+139 PVVLAVE
-145 SKPAEEVPVE
+145 KEEAPAEPAAPVELELPDPPAEQPPAAEEE
-155 PPKSVEFDLPPI
+155 PPK
-167 DGVTPTEE
+167 
-175 QPAPSSE
+175 PS
-182 AEQPKAPSA
+182 PA
-191 EDVID
+191 EDMIA
-196 SVKTVKDWDILKKQ
+196 SVKSVKDWDILKRQ
-210 INRDGIIRQ
+210 INRDSIIRQ

-228 GVANMLEV
+228 GVSNMLNV
-236 WDLRIRDIW
+236 WDLRIRDVW
-245 ADNHKSNEEKMKA
+245 ADPHKSNEEKMRA

-279 KFVSLMERVI
+279 KFVSLLERVV
-289 SVCSSTVEDRCNEIA
+289 SVCSATVEERCNEITH
-304 NAVISIHQNKDAF
+304 AVISVQQNKDAF

-356 GMEEIVARLGEKLP
+356 GMEEIVGRLGEKLP
-370 SNNEYINNVLSVSS
+370 STNEYINNVLSVSV
-384 KLFQPSNTVNLA
+384 KLYQPGNTVNLA
-396 QSILDALAKGQVQL
+396 QAIVDSLAKGQVQL
-410 SLVEDKVKGLMGTM
+410 SLIEDKVKGLMSTM
-424 FQVIVE
+424 FQVIVA
-430 QNRVIQYQRDV
+430 QNKVIQYQRDV

-464 NVIVGSEHTG
+464 NVIVGNEHTG

-494 VDLTGHSHYGRYG
+494 VDLTGHSHYDRYG
-507 YDVVQLDEFMVER
+507 YDTVSLDEFMVDR
-520 KQQPLLFVTGSVGND
+520 IQRPLLFVAGTVDND

-550 TYFRHLIIVLDTA
+550 TYFRHLIIVLDAA
-563 QLDILD
+563 QLNVLD

-583 CTVESMANVTS
+583 CTVESMSAVTA

-618 GMLIS
+618 GMLIA

>member
-9 LMAKKALGPKCHQS
+9 LLAKKALGSKCHQS
-23 SINGIID
+23 SINGILD
-30 TMSID
+30 TLSID

-47 PSDLTGPAGKK
+47 PADLSGPAGKK
-58 IPEAVAKRHK
+58 IPEAVAKRHS
-68 GVCVIYLCTNDREAK
+68 GVCVIYLCTNDREVK
-83 LFQDAP
+83 LFPDAP
-89 HVKQVKKIKD
+89 HIKQVKRIKD
-99 IVIAEAVTEFYG
+99 TVISEAVTEFYG
-111 EDIKAVDPKYH
+111 EDVKANNPKY
-122 SSADRVG
+122 SSAADKVG
-129 DLGDNPEPPK
+129 ALGTNPEPPRPIAP
-139 PVSLAE
+139 PVEEEETTAE
-145 SKPAEEVPVE
+145 APAPVELELPEAQVEQPTVVENE
-155 PPKSVEFDLPPI
+155 PPK
-167 DGVTPTEE
+167 
-175 QPAPSSE
+175 PS
-182 AEQPKAPSA
+182 PA
-191 EDVID
+191 EDVIA
-196 SVKTVKDWDILKKQ
+196 SVKSVKDWDILKRQ
-210 INRDGIIRQ
+210 INRDSIIRQ

-228 GVANMLEV
+228 GVANMLNV
-236 WDLRIRDIW
+236 WDLRICDVW
-245 ADNHKSNEEKMKA
+245 ADPHKSNEEKMRA

-279 KFVSLMERVI
+279 KFVSLLERVV
-289 SVCSSTVEDRCNEIA
+289 SVCSATVEDRCNEITH
-304 NAVISIHQNKDAF
+304 AVVSVQQNKDAF

-356 GMEEIVARLGEKLP
+356 GMEEIVGRLGEKLP
-370 SNNEYINNVLSVSS
+370 STNEYINNVLSVSA
-384 KLFQPSNTVNLA
+384 KLYQPGNTVNLA
-396 QSILDALAKGQVQL
+396 QAIVDSLAKGQVQL
-410 SLVEDKVKGLMGTM
+410 SLIEDKVKGLMSTM
-424 FQVIVE
+424 FQVIVA
-430 QNRVIQYQRDV
+430 QNKVIQYQRDV

-494 VDLTGHSHYGRYG
+494 VDLTGHSHYDRYG
-507 YDVVQLDEFMVER
+507 YDTVSLDEFMVER
-520 KQQPLLFVTGSVGND
+520 IQRPLLFVTGSVDND

-550 TYFRHLIIVLDTA
+550 TYFRHLIIVLDAA
-563 QLDILD
+563 QLNVLD

-583 CTVESMANVTS
+583 CTIESLAAITA

-618 GMLIS
+618 GMLIA

>member
-9 LMAKKALGPKCHQS
+9 LLAKKALGSKCHQS
-23 SINGIID
+23 SINGILD
-30 TMSID
+30 TLSID

-47 PSDLTGPAGKK
+47 PADLSGPAGKK
-58 IPEAVAKRHK
+58 IPEAVAKRHS

-83 LFQDAP
+83 LFPDAP
-89 HVKQVKKIKD
+89 HIKQVKRIKD
-99 IVIAEAVTEFYG
+99 TVISEAVTEFYG
-111 EDIKAVDPKYH
+111 EDVKANNPKY
-122 SSADRVG
+122 SSAADKVG
-129 DLGDNPEPPK
+129 ALGTNPEPPRPIAP
-139 PVSLAE
+139 PVEEEETTAE
-145 SKPAEEVPVE
+145 APAPVELELPEAQVEQPAVAENE
-155 PPKSVEFDLPPI
+155 PPK
-167 DGVTPTEE
+167 
-175 QPAPSSE
+175 PS
-182 AEQPKAPSA
+182 PA
-191 EDVID
+191 EDVIA
-196 SVKTVKDWDILKKQ
+196 SVKSVKDWDILKRQ
-210 INRDGIIRQ
+210 INRDSIIRQ

-228 GVANMLEV
+228 GVANMLNV
-236 WDLRIRDIW
+236 WDLRIRDVW
-245 ADNHKSNEEKMKA
+245 ADPHKSNEEKMRA

-279 KFVSLMERVI
+279 KFVSLLERVV
-289 SVCSSTVEDRCNEIA
+289 SVCSATVEERCNEITH
-304 NAVISIHQNKDAF
+304 AVISVQQNKDAF

-356 GMEEIVARLGEKLP
+356 GMEEIVGRLGEKLP
-370 SNNEYINNVLSVSS
+370 STNEYINNVLSVSA
-384 KLFQPSNTVNLA
+384 KLYQPGNTVNLA
-396 QSILDALAKGQVQL
+396 QAIVDSLAKGQVQL
-410 SLVEDKVKGLMGTM
+410 SLIEDKVKGLMSTM
-424 FQVIVE
+424 FQVIVA
-430 QNRVIQYQRDV
+430 QNKVIQYQRDV

-494 VDLTGHSHYGRYG
+494 VDLTGHSHYDRYG
-507 YDVVQLDEFMVER
+507 YDTVSLDEFMVER
-520 KQQPLLFVTGSVGND
+520 IQRPLLFVTGSVDND

-550 TYFRHLIIVLDTA
+550 TYFRHLIIVLDAA
-563 QLDILD
+563 QLNVLD

-583 CTVESMANVTS
+583 CTVESLAAVTA

-618 GMLIS
+618 GMLIA

>member
-9 LMAKKALGPKCHQS
+9 LLAKKALGSKCHQS
-23 SINGIID
+23 SINGILD
-30 TMSID
+30 TLSID

-47 PSDLTGPAGKK
+47 PADLSGPAGKK
-58 IPEAVAKRHK
+58 IPEAVAKRHS
-68 GVCVIYLCTNDREAK
+68 GVCVIYLCTNDREVK
-83 LFQDAP
+83 LFPDAP
-89 HVKQVKKIKD
+89 HIKQVKRIKD
-99 IVIAEAVTEFYG
+99 TVISEAVTEFYG
-111 EDIKAVDPKYH
+111 EDVKANNPKY
-122 SSADRVG
+122 SSAADKVG
-129 DLGDNPEPPK
+129 ALGTNPEPPRPIAP
-139 PVSLAE
+139 PVEEEETTAE
-145 SKPAEEVPVE
+145 APAPVELELPEAQVEQPAVVENE
-155 PPKSVEFDLPPI
+155 PPK
-167 DGVTPTEE
+167 
-175 QPAPSSE
+175 PS
-182 AEQPKAPSA
+182 PA
-191 EDVID
+191 EDVIA
-196 SVKTVKDWDILKKQ
+196 SVKSVKDWDILKRQ
-210 INRDGIIRQ
+210 INRDSIIRQ

-228 GVANMLEV
+228 GVANMLNV
-236 WDLRIRDIW
+236 WDLRIRDVW
-245 ADNHKSNEEKMKA
+245 ADPHKSNEEKMRA

-279 KFVSLMERVI
+279 KFVSLLERVV
-289 SVCSSTVEDRCNEIA
+289 SVCSATVEDRCNEITH
-304 NAVISIHQNKDAF
+304 AVVSVQQNKDAF

-356 GMEEIVARLGEKLP
+356 GMEEIVGRLGEKLP
-370 SNNEYINNVLSVSS
+370 STNEYINNVLSVSA
-384 KLFQPSNTVNLA
+384 KLYQPGNTVNLA
-396 QSILDALAKGQVQL
+396 QAIVDSLAKGQVQL
-410 SLVEDKVKGLMGTM
+410 SLIEDKVKGLMSTM
-424 FQVIVE
+424 FQVIVA
-430 QNRVIQYQRDV
+430 QNKVIQYQRDV

-494 VDLTGHSHYGRYG
+494 VDLTGHSHYDRYG
-507 YDVVQLDEFMVER
+507 YDTVSLDEFMVER
-520 KQQPLLFVTGSVGND
+520 IQRPLLFVTGSVDND

-550 TYFRHLIIVLDTA
+550 TYFRHLIIVLDAA
-563 QLDILD
+563 QLNVLD

-583 CTVESMANVTS
+583 CTIESLAAITA

-618 GMLIS
+618 GMLIA

>member
-9 LMAKKALGPKCHQS
+9 LLAKKALGSKCHQS
-23 SINGIID
+23 SINGILD
-30 TMSID
+30 TLSID

-47 PSDLTGPAGKK
+47 PADLSGPAGKK
-58 IPEAVAKRHK
+58 IPEAVAKRHS

-83 LFQDAP
+83 LFPDAP
-89 HVKQVKKIKD
+89 HIKQVKRIKD
-99 IVIAEAVTEFYG
+99 TVISEAVTEFYG
-111 EDIKAVDPKYH
+111 EDVKANNPKY
-122 SSADRVG
+122 SSAADKVG
-129 DLGDNPEPPK
+129 ALGTNPEPPRPIAP
-139 PVSLAE
+139 PVEEEETTAE
-145 SKPAEEVPVE
+145 APAPVELELPEAQVEQPTVAENE
-155 PPKSVEFDLPPI
+155 PPK
-167 DGVTPTEE
+167 
-175 QPAPSSE
+175 PS
-182 AEQPKAPSA
+182 PA
-191 EDVID
+191 EDVIA
-196 SVKTVKDWDILKKQ
+196 SVKSVKDWDILKRQ
-210 INRDGIIRQ
+210 INRDSIIRQ

-228 GVANMLEV
+228 GVANMLNV
-236 WDLRIRDIW
+236 WDLRIRDVW
-245 ADNHKSNEEKMKA
+245 ADPHKSNEEKMRA

-279 KFVSLMERVI
+279 KFVSLLERVV
-289 SVCSSTVEDRCNEIA
+289 SVCSATVEERCNEITH
-304 NAVISIHQNKDAF
+304 AVISVQQNKDAF

-356 GMEEIVARLGEKLP
+356 GMEEIVGRLGEKLP
-370 SNNEYINNVLSVSS
+370 STNEYINNVLSVSA
-384 KLFQPSNTVNLA
+384 KLYQPGNTVNLA
-396 QSILDALAKGQVQL
+396 QAIVDSLAKGQVQL
-410 SLVEDKVKGLMGTM
+410 SLIEDKVKGLMSTM
-424 FQVIVE
+424 FQVIVA
-430 QNRVIQYQRDV
+430 QNKVIQYQRDV

-494 VDLTGHSHYGRYG
+494 VDLTGHSHYDRYG
-507 YDVVQLDEFMVER
+507 YDTVSLDEFMVER
-520 KQQPLLFVTGSVGND
+520 IQRPLLFVTGSVDND

-550 TYFRHLIIVLDTA
+550 TYFRHLIIVLDAA
-563 QLDILD
+563 QLNVLD

-583 CTVESMANVTS
+583 CTVESLAAVTA

-618 GMLIS
+618 GMLIA

>member
-23 SINGIID
+23 SIKGIID
-30 TMSID
+30 TLSID

-47 PSDLTGPAGKK
+47 PGDLSGPAGKK

-83 LFQDAP
+83 LFPDAP

-99 IVIAEAVTEFYG
+99 SIISDAVTEFYG
-111 EDIKAVDPKYH
+111 EDVKANDPKYS
-122 SSADRVG
+122 SSADKVG
-129 DLGDNPEPPK
+129 ELGENPEPPR

-145 SKPAEEVPVE
+145 AKPEEPEEKEKPA
-155 PPKSVEFDLPPI
+155 SVELEIPP
-167 DGVTPTEE
+167 VPEATETEE
-175 QPAPSSE
+175 PSVAEEPAS
-182 AEQPKAPSA
+182 PSA
-191 EDVID
+191 EDMID

-210 INRDGIIRQ
+210 INRDSIIRQ

-228 GVANMLEV
+228 GVANMLDV

-245 ADNHKSNEEKMKA
+245 ADNRKSNEEKMKA

-289 SVCSSTVEDRCNEIA
+289 SVCSATVEDRCNEIT
-304 NAVISIHQNKDAF
+304 NAVISVHQNKDAF
-317 LEKAVSGEDSLD
+317 LEKAISGEDTLD
-329 DTLYERMVE
+329 VTLYERMVE
-338 LQSIEGEL
+338 LQYMEGEL

-356 GMEEIVARLGEKLP
+356 GMEEIVNRLGEKLP
-370 SNNEYINNVLSVSS
+370 SNNEYINNVLSVSA
-384 KLFQPSNTVNLA
+384 KLFQPGNTVNLA
-396 QSILDALAKGQVQL
+396 QSILDSLNKGQVQL
-410 SLVEDKVKGLMGTM
+410 SLIEDKVKGLMATL
-424 FQVIVE
+424 FQVIVD
-430 QNRVIQYQRDV
+430 QNEVIKYQRDV

-464 NVIVGSEHTG
+464 SVVVGSEHTG

-494 VDLTGHSHYGRYG
+494 VDLTGHSHYDRYG
-507 YDVVQLDEFMVER
+507 YDVVTLDEFMVDR
-520 KQQPLLFVTGSVGND
+520 IQQPLLFVTGSVDND

-550 TYFRHLIIVLDTA
+550 TYFRHLIIVLDAA
-563 QLDILD
+563 QLEILD

-583 CTVESMANVTS
+583 CTVESMEAVTV

-618 GMLIS
+618 GVLIA

>member
-9 LMAKKALGPKCHQS
+9 LLAKKSLGSKCHQS
-23 SINGIID
+23 SINGILD
-30 TMSID
+30 TLSID

-47 PSDLTGPAGKK
+47 PADLSGPAGKK
-58 IPEAVAKRHK
+58 IPEAVAKRHS

-83 LFQDAP
+83 LFPDAP
-89 HVKQVKKIKD
+89 HIKQVKRIKD
-99 IVIAEAVTEFYG
+99 TVISEAVTEFYG
-111 EDIKAVDPKYH
+111 EDVKANNPKY
-122 SSADRVG
+122 SSAADKVG
-129 DLGDNPEPPK
+129 ALGTNPEPPRPIAP
-139 PVSLAE
+139 PVE
-145 SKPAEEVPVE
+145 ETPAEAPAPVELELPEAQVEQPTVAENE
-155 PPKSVEFDLPPI
+155 PPK
-167 DGVTPTEE
+167 
-175 QPAPSSE
+175 PS
-182 AEQPKAPSA
+182 PA
-191 EDVID
+191 EDVIA
-196 SVKTVKDWDILKKQ
+196 SVKSVKDWDILKRQ
-210 INRDGIIRQ
+210 INRDSIIRQ

-228 GVANMLEV
+228 GVANMLNV
-236 WDLRIRDIW
+236 WDLRIRDVW
-245 ADNHKSNEEKMKA
+245 ADPHKSNEEKMRA

-279 KFVSLMERVI
+279 KFVSLLERVV
-289 SVCSSTVEDRCNEIA
+289 SVCSATVEERCNEITH
-304 NAVISIHQNKDAF
+304 AVISVQQNKDAF

-356 GMEEIVARLGEKLP
+356 GMEEIVGRLGEKLP
-370 SNNEYINNVLSVSS
+370 STNEYINNVLSVSA
-384 KLFQPSNTVNLA
+384 KLYQPGNTVNLA
-396 QSILDALAKGQVQL
+396 QAIVDSLAKGQVQL
-410 SLVEDKVKGLMGTM
+410 SLIEDKVKGLMSTM
-424 FQVIVE
+424 FQVIVA
-430 QNRVIQYQRDV
+430 QNKVIQYQRDV

-494 VDLTGHSHYGRYG
+494 VDLTGHSHYDRYG
-507 YDVVQLDEFMVER
+507 YDTVSLDEFMVER
-520 KQQPLLFVTGSVGND
+520 IQRPLLFVTGSVDND

-550 TYFRHLIIVLDTA
+550 TYFRHLIIVLDAA
-563 QLDILD
+563 QLNVLD

-583 CTVESMANVTS
+583 CTVESLAAVTA

-618 GMLIS
+618 GMLIA

>member
-23 SINGIID
+23 SIKGIID

-47 PSDLTGPAGKK
+47 PSDLSGPAGKK

-83 LFQDAP
+83 LFPDAP

-99 IVIAEAVTEFYG
+99 TIISDAVTEFYG
-111 EDIKAVDPKYH
+111 EDVKANDPKYS

-129 DLGDNPEPPK
+129 ELGENPEPPR

-145 SKPAEEVPVE
+145 PKPEEEQEKDASSVPE
-155 PPKSVEFDLPPI
+155 LELTP
-167 DGVTPTEE
+167 PTELE
-175 QPAPSSE
+175 HADEPRQESE
-182 AEQPKAPSA
+182 PYTGPSA

-210 INRDGIIRQ
+210 INRDSIIRQ

-289 SVCSSTVEDRCNEIA
+289 SVCSATVEDRCNEITS
-304 NAVISIHQNKDAF
+304 AVISVHQNKDAF
-317 LEKAVSGEDSLD
+317 LEKAISGEDTLD
-329 DTLYERMVE
+329 VTLYERMVE
-338 LQSIEGEL
+338 LQYMEGEL

-370 SNNEYINNVLSVSS
+370 SNNEYINNVLSVSA
-384 KLFQPSNTVNLA
+384 KLFQPGNTVNLS

-410 SLVEDKVKGLMGTM
+410 SLIEDKVKGLMGTM
-424 FQVIVE
+424 FQVIVD
-430 QNRVIQYQRDV
+430 QNKVIQYQRDV

-494 VDLTGHSHYGRYG
+494 VDLTGHSHYDRYG

-520 KQQPLLFVTGSVGND
+520 KQQPLLFVTGAVDND

-550 TYFRHLIIVLDTA
+550 TYFRHLIIVLDAA

-634 IPIPYLREIKQ
+634 IPIPYLREVKQ

-666 FRA
+666 FRP

>member
-9 LMAKKALGPKCHQS
+9 LLAKKALGSKCHQS
-23 SINGIID
+23 SINGILD
-30 TMSID
+30 TLSID

-47 PSDLTGPAGKK
+47 PADLSGPAGKK
-58 IPEAVAKRHK
+58 IPEAVAKRHS

-83 LFQDAP
+83 LFPDAP
-89 HVKQVKKIKD
+89 HIKQVKRIKD
-99 IVIAEAVTEFYG
+99 TVISEAVTEFYG
-111 EDIKAVDPKYH
+111 EDVKANNPKY
-122 SSADRVG
+122 SSAADKVG
-129 DLGDNPEPPK
+129 ALGTNPEPPRPIAP
-139 PVSLAE
+139 PVEEEETTAE
-145 SKPAEEVPVE
+145 APAPVELELPEAQVEQLTVAENE
-155 PPKSVEFDLPPI
+155 PPK
-167 DGVTPTEE
+167 
-175 QPAPSSE
+175 PS
-182 AEQPKAPSA
+182 PA
-191 EDVID
+191 EDVIA
-196 SVKTVKDWDILKKQ
+196 SVKSVKDWDILKRQ
-210 INRDGIIRQ
+210 INRDSIIRQ

-228 GVANMLEV
+228 GVANMLNV
-236 WDLRIRDIW
+236 WDLRIRDVW
-245 ADNHKSNEEKMKA
+245 ADPHKSNEEKMRA

-279 KFVSLMERVI
+279 KFVSLLERVV
-289 SVCSSTVEDRCNEIA
+289 SVCSATVEERCNEITH
-304 NAVISIHQNKDAF
+304 AVISVQQNKDAF

-356 GMEEIVARLGEKLP
+356 GMEEIVGRLGEKLP
-370 SNNEYINNVLSVSS
+370 STNEYINNVLSVSA
-384 KLFQPSNTVNLA
+384 KLYQPGNTVNLA
-396 QSILDALAKGQVQL
+396 QAIVDSLAKGQVQL
-410 SLVEDKVKGLMGTM
+410 SLIEDKVKGLMSTM
-424 FQVIVE
+424 FQVIVA
-430 QNRVIQYQRDV
+430 QNKVIQYQRDV

-494 VDLTGHSHYGRYG
+494 VDLTGHSHYDRYG
-507 YDVVQLDEFMVER
+507 YDTVSLDEFMVER
-520 KQQPLLFVTGSVGND
+520 IQRPLLFVTGSVDND

-550 TYFRHLIIVLDTA
+550 TYFRHLIIVLDAA
-563 QLDILD
+563 QLNVLD

-583 CTVESMANVTS
+583 CTVESLAAVTA

-618 GMLIS
+618 GMLIA

>member
-23 SINGIID
+23 SIKGIID

-47 PSDLTGPAGKK
+47 PSDLSGPAGKK

-83 LFQDAP
+83 LFPDAP

-99 IVIAEAVTEFYG
+99 TIISDAVTEFYG
-111 EDIKAVDPKYH
+111 EDVKANDPKYS

-129 DLGDNPEPPK
+129 ELGENPEPPR

-145 SKPAEEVPVE
+145 PKPEEEQKKDASSVPE
-155 PPKSVEFDLPPI
+155 LEL
-167 DGVTPTEE
+167 TPTTE
-175 QPAPSSE
+175 QEHVDESRQESE
-182 AEQPKAPSA
+182 PYTGPSA

-210 INRDGIIRQ
+210 INRDSIIRQ

-289 SVCSSTVEDRCNEIA
+289 SVCSATVEDRCNEITS
-304 NAVISIHQNKDAF
+304 AVISVHQNKDAF
-317 LEKAVSGEDSLD
+317 LEKAISGEDTLD
-329 DTLYERMVE
+329 VTLYERMVE
-338 LQSIEGEL
+338 LQYMEGEL

-356 GMEEIVARLGEKLP
+356 GMEEIVNRLGEKLP
-370 SNNEYINNVLSVSS
+370 SNNEYINNVLSVSA
-384 KLFQPSNTVNLA
+384 KLFQPGNTVNLS

-410 SLVEDKVKGLMGTM
+410 SLIEDKVKGLMGTM
-424 FQVIVE
+424 FQVIVD
-430 QNRVIQYQRDV
+430 QNKVIQYQRDV

-494 VDLTGHSHYGRYG
+494 VDLTGHSHYDRYG
-507 YDVVQLDEFMVER
+507 YDVIQLDEFMVER
-520 KQQPLLFVTGSVGND
+520 KQQPLLFVTGAVDND

-550 TYFRHLIIVLDTA
+550 TYFRHLIIVLDAA

-634 IPIPYLREIKQ
+634 IPIPYLREVKQ

-666 FRA
+666 FRP

>member
-9 LMAKKALGPKCHQS
+9 LLAKKALGSKCHQS
-23 SINGIID
+23 SINGILD
-30 TMSID
+30 TLSID

-47 PSDLTGPAGKK
+47 PADLSGPAGKK
-58 IPEAVAKRHK
+58 IPEAVAKRHS

-83 LFQDAP
+83 LFPDAP
-89 HVKQVKKIKD
+89 HIKQVKRIKD
-99 IVIAEAVTEFYG
+99 TVISEAVTEFYG
-111 EDIKAVDPKYH
+111 EDVKANNPKY
-122 SSADRVG
+122 SSAADKVG
-129 DLGDNPEPPK
+129 ALGTNPEPPRPIAP
-139 PVSLAE
+139 PVEEEETTAE
-145 SKPAEEVPVE
+145 APAPVELELPEAQVEQLTVAENE
-155 PPKSVEFDLPPI
+155 PPK
-167 DGVTPTEE
+167 
-175 QPAPSSE
+175 PS
-182 AEQPKAPSA
+182 PA
-191 EDVID
+191 EDVIA
-196 SVKTVKDWDILKKQ
+196 SVKSVKDWDILKRQ
-210 INRDGIIRQ
+210 INRDSIIRQ

-228 GVANMLEV
+228 GVANMLNV
-236 WDLRIRDIW
+236 WDLRIRDVW
-245 ADNHKSNEEKMKA
+245 ADPHKSNEEKMRA

-279 KFVSLMERVI
+279 KFVSLLERVV
-289 SVCSSTVEDRCNEIA
+289 SVCSATVEERCNEITH
-304 NAVISIHQNKDAF
+304 AVISVQQNKDAF

-356 GMEEIVARLGEKLP
+356 GMEEIVGRLGEKLP
-370 SNNEYINNVLSVSS
+370 STNEYINNVLSVSA
-384 KLFQPSNTVNLA
+384 KLYQPGNTVNLA
-396 QSILDALAKGQVQL
+396 QAIVDSLAKGQVQL
-410 SLVEDKVKGLMGTM
+410 SLIEDKVKGLMSTM
-424 FQVIVE
+424 FQVIVA
-430 QNRVIQYQRDV
+430 QNKVIQYQRDV

-494 VDLTGHSHYGRYG
+494 VDLTGHSHYDRYG
-507 YDVVQLDEFMVER
+507 YDTVSLDEFMVER
-520 KQQPLLFVTGSVGND
+520 IQRPLLFVTGSVDND

-550 TYFRHLIIVLDTA
+550 TYFRHLIIVLDAA
-563 QLDILD
+563 QLNVLD

-583 CTVESMANVTS
+583 CTVESLAAVTA
-594 AYEAGRKIP
+594 AYEAGRKIS

-618 GMLIS
+618 GMLIA

>member
-9 LMAKKALGPKCHQS
+9 LLAKKALGSKCHQS
-23 SINGIID
+23 SINGILD
-30 TMSID
+30 TLSID

-47 PSDLTGPAGKK
+47 PTDLSGPAGKK
-58 IPEAVAKRHK
+58 IPEAVAKRHS

-83 LFQDAP
+83 LFPDAP

-99 IVIAEAVTEFYG
+99 TVISEAVTEFYG
-111 EDIKAVDPKYH
+111 EDVKANNPKY
-122 SSADRVG
+122 SSAADKVG
-129 DLGDNPEPPK
+129 ALGANPEPPRPIA
-139 PVSLAE
+139 PVAE
-145 SKPAEEVPVE
+145 KEEDTSAPPAPVGLELPE
-155 PPKSVEFDLPPI
+155 PQADLPP
-167 DGVTPTEE
+167 VEE
-175 QPAPSSE
+175 NE
-182 AEQPKAPSA
+182 LPKPDPA
-191 EDVID
+191 EDVIA
-196 SVKTVKDWDILKKQ
+196 SVKSVKDWDILKRQ
-210 INRDGIIRQ
+210 INRDSIIRQ

-228 GVANMLEV
+228 GVANMLNV
-236 WDLRIRDIW
+236 WDLRIRDVW
-245 ADNHKSNEEKMKA
+245 ADPHKSNEEKMRA

-279 KFVSLMERVI
+279 KFVSLLERVV
-289 SVCSSTVEDRCNEIA
+289 SVCSATVEERCNEITH
-304 NAVISIHQNKDAF
+304 AVVSVQQNKDAF

-356 GMEEIVARLGEKLP
+356 GMEEIVGRLGEKLP
-370 SNNEYINNVLSVSS
+370 STNEYINNVLSVSA
-384 KLFQPSNTVNLA
+384 KLYQPGNTVNLA
-396 QSILDALAKGQVQL
+396 QAIVDSLAKGQVQL
-410 SLVEDKVKGLMGTM
+410 SLIEDKVKGLMSTM
-424 FQVIVE
+424 FQVIVA
-430 QNRVIQYQRDV
+430 QNKVIQYQRDV

-494 VDLTGHSHYGRYG
+494 VDLTGHSHYDRYG
-507 YDVVQLDEFMVER
+507 YDTVSLDEFMVER
-520 KQQPLLFVTGSVGND
+520 IQRPLLFVTGSVDND

-550 TYFRHLIIVLDTA
+550 TYFRHLIIVLDAA
-563 QLDILD
+563 QLNVLD

-583 CTVESMANVTS
+583 CTVESLAAVTA

-618 GMLIS
+618 GMLIA

>member
-23 SINGIID
+23 SIKGIID

-47 PSDLTGPAGKK
+47 PSDLSGPAGKK

-83 LFQDAP
+83 LFPDAP

-99 IVIAEAVTEFYG
+99 AIISDAVTEFYG
-111 EDIKAVDPKYH
+111 EDVKANDPKYS

-129 DLGDNPEPPK
+129 ELGENPEPPR

-145 SKPAEEVPVE
+145 PKPEEEPKNDASEVHELEIPPVTEQEQGDEPAQGAE
-155 PPKSVEFDLPPI
+155 SYT
-167 DGVTPTEE
+167 G
-175 QPAPSSE
+175 
-182 AEQPKAPSA
+182 PSA
-191 EDVID
+191 EDMID

-210 INRDGIIRQ
+210 INRDSIIRQ

-236 WDLRIRDIW
+236 WDLRIRDVW

-289 SVCSSTVEDRCNEIA
+289 SVCSATVEDRCNEIT
-304 NAVISIHQNKDAF
+304 NAVISVHQNKDAF
-317 LEKAVSGEDSLD
+317 LEKAISGEDSLD

-356 GMEEIVARLGEKLP
+356 GMEEIVGRLGEKLP
-370 SNNEYINNVLSVSS
+370 SNNEYINNVLSVSA

-396 QSILDALAKGQVQL
+396 QAILDSLAKGQVQL
-410 SLVEDKVKGLMGTM
+410 SLIEDKVKGLMGTM
-424 FQVIVE
+424 FQVIVD
-430 QNRVIQYQRDV
+430 QNKVIQYQRDV

-464 NVIVGSEHTG
+464 NVIIGSEHTG

-494 VDLTGHSHYGRYG
+494 VDLTGHSHYDRYG
-507 YDVVQLDEFMVER
+507 YDTVPLDEFMVDR
-520 KQQPLLFVTGSVGND
+520 IQRPLLFVTGTVDND
-535 PEKVFHLMEELKSRL
+535 PEKVFQLMEELKSRL
-550 TYFRHLIIVLDTA
+550 TYFRHLIVVLDSK

-583 CTVESMANVTS
+583 CTVESMEAVTI
-594 AYEAGRKIP
+594 AYESGRKIP

>member
-9 LMAKKALGPKCHQS
+9 LLAKKALGSKCHQS
-23 SINGIID
+23 SINGILD
-30 TMSID
+30 TLSID

-47 PSDLTGPAGKK
+47 PADLSGPAGKK
-58 IPEAVAKRHK
+58 IPEAVAKRHS

-83 LFQDAP
+83 LFPDAP
-89 HVKQVKKIKD
+89 HIKQVKRIKD
-99 IVIAEAVTEFYG
+99 TVISEAVTEFYG
-111 EDIKAVDPKYH
+111 EDVKANNPKY
-122 SSADRVG
+122 SSAADKVG
-129 DLGDNPEPPK
+129 ALGTNPEPPRPIAP
-139 PVSLAE
+139 PVEEEETTAE
-145 SKPAEEVPVE
+145 APAPVELELPEAQVEQPTVAENE
-155 PPKSVEFDLPPI
+155 PPK
-167 DGVTPTEE
+167 
-175 QPAPSSE
+175 PS
-182 AEQPKAPSA
+182 PA
-191 EDVID
+191 EDVIA
-196 SVKTVKDWDILKKQ
+196 SVKSVKDWDILKRQ
-210 INRDGIIRQ
+210 INRDSIIRQ

-228 GVANMLEV
+228 GVANMLNV
-236 WDLRIRDIW
+236 WDLRIRDVW
-245 ADNHKSNEEKMKA
+245 ADPHKSNEEKMRA

-279 KFVSLMERVI
+279 KFVSLLERVV
-289 SVCSSTVEDRCNEIA
+289 SVCSATVEERCNEITH
-304 NAVISIHQNKDAF
+304 AVISVQQNKDAF

-356 GMEEIVARLGEKLP
+356 GMEEIVGRLGEKLP
-370 SNNEYINNVLSVSS
+370 STNEYINNVLSVSA
-384 KLFQPSNTVNLA
+384 KLYQPGNTVNLA
-396 QSILDALAKGQVQL
+396 QAIVDSLAKGQVQL
-410 SLVEDKVKGLMGTM
+410 SLIEDKVKGLMSTM
-424 FQVIVE
+424 FQVIVA
-430 QNRVIQYQRDV
+430 QNKVIQYQRDV

-494 VDLTGHSHYGRYG
+494 VDLTGHPHYDRYG
-507 YDVVQLDEFMVER
+507 YDTVSLDEFMVER
-520 KQQPLLFVTGSVGND
+520 IQRPLLFVTGSVDND

-550 TYFRHLIIVLDTA
+550 TYFRHLIIVLDAA
-563 QLDILD
+563 QLNVLD

-583 CTVESMANVTS
+583 CTVESLAAVTA

-618 GMLIS
+618 GMLIA

>member
-23 SINGIID
+23 SIKGIID

-47 PSDLTGPAGKK
+47 PSDLSGPAGKK

-83 LFQDAP
+83 LFPDAP

-99 IVIAEAVTEFYG
+99 AIISDAVTEFYG
-111 EDIKAVDPKYH
+111 EDVKANDPKYS

-129 DLGDNPEPPK
+129 ELGENPEPPR

-145 SKPAEEVPVE
+145 PKPEEEPKNDASEVHELEIPPVTEQEQGDEPAQGAE
-155 PPKSVEFDLPPI
+155 SYT
-167 DGVTPTEE
+167 G
-175 QPAPSSE
+175 
-182 AEQPKAPSA
+182 PSA
-191 EDVID
+191 EDMID

-210 INRDGIIRQ
+210 INRDSIIRQ

-236 WDLRIRDIW
+236 WDLRIRDVW

-289 SVCSSTVEDRCNEIA
+289 SVCSATVEDRCNEIT
-304 NAVISIHQNKDAF
+304 NAVISVHQNKDAF
-317 LEKAVSGEDSLD
+317 LEKAISGEDSLD

-356 GMEEIVARLGEKLP
+356 GMEEIVGRLGEKLP
-370 SNNEYINNVLSVSS
+370 SNNEYINNVLSVSA

-396 QSILDALAKGQVQL
+396 QAILDSLAKGQVQL
-410 SLVEDKVKGLMGTM
+410 SLIEDKVKGLMGTM
-424 FQVIVE
+424 FQVIVD
-430 QNRVIQYQRDV
+430 QNKVIQYQRDV

-464 NVIVGSEHTG
+464 NVIIGSEHTG

-494 VDLTGHSHYGRYG
+494 VDLTGHSHYDRYG
-507 YDVVQLDEFMVER
+507 YDTVSLDEFMVDR
-520 KQQPLLFVTGSVGND
+520 IQRPLLFVTGTVDND
-535 PEKVFHLMEELKSRL
+535 PEKVFQLMEELKSRL
-550 TYFRHLIIVLDTA
+550 TYFRHLIVVLDSK

-583 CTVESMANVTS
+583 CTVESMEAVTI
-594 AYEAGRKIP
+594 AYESGRKIP

>member
-9 LMAKKALGPKCHQS
+9 LLAKKALGSKCHQS
-23 SINGIID
+23 SINGILD
-30 TMSID
+30 TLSID

-47 PSDLTGPAGKK
+47 PTDLSGPAGKK
-58 IPEAVAKRHK
+58 IPEAVAKRHS

-83 LFQDAP
+83 LFPDAP

-99 IVIAEAVTEFYG
+99 TVISEAVTEFYG
-111 EDIKAVDPKYH
+111 EDVKANNPKY
-122 SSADRVG
+122 SSAADKVG
-129 DLGDNPEPPK
+129 ALGANPEPPRPIA
-139 PVSLAE
+139 PVAE
-145 SKPAEEVPVE
+145 KEEDTSAPPAPVE
-155 PPKSVEFDLPPI
+155 LELPEPQADLPP
-167 DGVTPTEE
+167 VEE
-175 QPAPSSE
+175 NE
-182 AEQPKAPSA
+182 LPKPDPA
-191 EDVID
+191 EDVIA
-196 SVKTVKDWDILKKQ
+196 SVKSVKDWDILKRQ
-210 INRDGIIRQ
+210 INRDSIIRQ

-228 GVANMLEV
+228 GVANMLNV
-236 WDLRIRDIW
+236 WDLRIRDVW
-245 ADNHKSNEEKMKA
+245 ADPHKSNEEKMRA

-279 KFVSLMERVI
+279 KFVSLLERVV
-289 SVCSSTVEDRCNEIA
+289 SVCSATVEERCNEITH
-304 NAVISIHQNKDAF
+304 AVVSVQQNKDAF

-356 GMEEIVARLGEKLP
+356 GMEEIVGRLGEKLP
-370 SNNEYINNVLSVSS
+370 STNEYINNVLSVSA
-384 KLFQPSNTVNLA
+384 KLYQPGNTVNLA
-396 QSILDALAKGQVQL
+396 QAIVDSLAKGQVQL
-410 SLVEDKVKGLMGTM
+410 SLIEDKVKGLMSTM
-424 FQVIVE
+424 FQVIVA
-430 QNRVIQYQRDV
+430 QNKVIQYQRDV

-494 VDLTGHSHYGRYG
+494 VDLTGHSHYDRYG
-507 YDVVQLDEFMVER
+507 YDTVSLDEFMVER
-520 KQQPLLFVTGSVGND
+520 IQRPLLFVTGSVDND

-550 TYFRHLIIVLDTA
+550 TYFRHLIIVLDAA
-563 QLDILD
+563 QLNVLD

-583 CTVESMANVTS
+583 CTIESLAAITA

-618 GMLIS
+618 GMLIA